1 MLAMPHLVAIEFVPL
16 AVVERGV
23 EVANAL
29 WTDEVDES
37 IPDVALVL
45 KVDWQVQK
53 VIFSLVLLVHR
64 G

>member
-1 MLAMPHLVAIEFVPL
+1 MLAMPHLVAIELVPL

-64 G
+64 R

>member
-1 MLAMPHLVAIEFVPL
+1 MFAMPHLVAVEFVPL

-23 EVANAL
+23 EVTNAL

-53 VIFSLVLLVHR
+53 IIFSLVLLVHR